1 MLTRG
6 ITGEICNPSSIIG
19 AIIECKIKTPV
30 NRHKTSLAG
39 VYCVSPRSHLCYTAE
54 YVALKFSTYH
64 NNMKHFITLSDW
76 STKELWNLIDL
87 AVHLKFE
94 WKSGGNRPVMH
105 GKVLAMVFEK
115 PSLRTRV
122 SFEVAMKQLGG
133 DAMRLGPDEIGLG
146 KRESVSDI
154 ARVLSAYTQ
163 GIMARV
169 FNHDHVVGLAKWSD
183 VPVING
189 LSDAHHPCQAMGD
202 MLTIYEHFGRLER
215 LKLAYVGDG
224 NNVAASLALA
234 AAHFGMHFTIATP
247 EGYGLSEDALED
259 AAPIA
264 ERNGGK
270 IEVYND
276 PHKAVEGADIVYTD
290 TWVSMGQEK
299 ETEQRL
305 KIFDPYQVNDTL
317 LSRANKYSIVMHCL
331 PAHRGQEITDE
342 VADGSHSVIFP
353 QAENRLHMQKAILV
367 ELMG

>member
-1 MLTRG
+1 
-6 ITGEICNPSSIIG
+6 
-19 AIIECKIKTPV
+19 
-30 NRHKTSLAG
+30 
-39 VYCVSPRSHLCYTAE
+39 
-54 YVALKFSTYH
+54 
-64 NNMKHFITLSDW
+64 MKDFLTLSDW
-76 STKELWNLIDL
+76 STKELWGLIDL

-105 GKVLAMVFEK
+105 GKTLAMVFEK

-133 DAMRLGPDEIGLG
+133 DAIRIGPDEVGLG
-146 KRESVSDI
+146 KRESVADV
-154 ARVLSAYTQ
+154 ARVLAVYTQ

-169 FNHDHVVGLAKWSD
+169 FDHEYVVELAKWAD

-215 LKLAYVGDG
+215 LKIAYIGDG
-224 NNVAASLALA
+224 NNVAASLVLA
-234 AAHFGMHFTIATP
+234 AAHFGMQFTIASP
-247 EGYGLSEDALED
+247 DGYMLSEEALEA

-270 IEVYND
+270 IEVFND
-276 PHKAVEGADIVYTD
+276 PVKAVEGADIIYTD

-299 ETEQRL
+299 ETAQRVEML
-305 KIFDPYQVNDTL
+305 QPYQVNKALVDK
-317 LSRANKYSIVMHCL
+317 ADKYAIVMHCL
-331 PAHRGQEITDE
+331 PAHRGYEITDDI
-342 VADGSHSVIFP
+342 ADGTHSVIFP

-367 ELMG
+367 ELLG

>member
-1 MLTRG
+1 
-6 ITGEICNPSSIIG
+6 
-19 AIIECKIKTPV
+19 
-30 NRHKTSLAG
+30 
-39 VYCVSPRSHLCYTAE
+39 
-54 YVALKFSTYH
+54 
-64 NNMKHFITLSDW
+64 
-76 STKELWNLIDL
+76 
-87 AVHLKFE
+87 
-94 WKSGGNRPVMH
+94 MH

-133 DAMRLGPDEIGLG
+133 DAMRIGPDEVGLG
-146 KRESVSDI
+146 KRESVADV
-154 ARVLSAYTQ
+154 ARVLAVYTQ

-169 FNHDHVVGLAKWSD
+169 FDHEYVVELAKWAD
-183 VPVING
+183 IPVING

-224 NNVAASLALA
+224 NNVAASLVLA
-234 AAHFGMHFTIATP
+234 AAHMGMHFTTASP
-247 EGYGLSEDALED
+247 DGYMLSEDALEA

-270 IEVYND
+270 IEVFND
-276 PHKAVEGADIVYTD
+276 PVKAVEGADIIYTD

-299 ETEQRL
+299 ETPQRMEAL
-305 KIFDPYQVNDTL
+305 KPYQVNKALVD
-317 LSRANKYSIVMHCL
+317 RADKYAIVMHCL
-331 PAHRGQEITDE
+331 PAHRGHEITDE
-342 VADGSHSVIFP
+342 VADGTHSVIFP

>member
-1 MLTRG
+1 
-6 ITGEICNPSSIIG
+6 
-19 AIIECKIKTPV
+19 
-30 NRHKTSLAG
+30 
-39 VYCVSPRSHLCYTAE
+39 
-54 YVALKFSTYH
+54 
-64 NNMKHFITLSDW
+64 MKDFITLSDW
-76 STKELWNLIDL
+76 STKELWGLIDL

-94 WKSGGNRPVMH
+94 WKSGGNRPVMQ

-133 DAMRLGPDEIGLG
+133 DAMRLGPDEVGLG
-146 KRESVSDI
+146 KRESIADV
-154 ARVLSAYTQ
+154 ARVLSVYTQ

-169 FNHDHVVGLAKWSD
+169 FHHEYIVDLAKWAD

-189 LSDAHHPCQAMGD
+189 LSDDHHPCQAMGD

-224 NNVAASLALA
+224 NNVASSLVLA
-234 AAHFGMHFTIATP
+234 AAHFGMEFSIAAP
-247 EGYGLSEDALED
+247 DGHGLSEDALEA

-270 IEVYND
+270 IEVFNT
-276 PHKAVEGADIVYTD
+276 PQKAVEGADIIYTD
-290 TWVSMGQEK
+290 TWVSMGQEI
-299 ETEQRL
+299 ETASRIKTLE
-305 KIFDPYQVNDTL
+305 PYQVNDAL
-317 LSRANKYSIVMHCL
+317 VKQANKYAIVMHCL

-342 VADGSHSVIFP
+342 VADGPHSVIFP
-353 QAENRLHMQKAILV
+353 QAENRLHMQKAIIV

>member
-1 MLTRG
+1 
-6 ITGEICNPSSIIG
+6 
-19 AIIECKIKTPV
+19 
-30 NRHKTSLAG
+30 
-39 VYCVSPRSHLCYTAE
+39 
-54 YVALKFSTYH
+54 
-64 NNMKHFITLSDW
+64 MKDFITLSDW
-76 STKELWNLIDL
+76 STKELWGLIDL

-105 GKVLAMVFEK
+105 GKTLAMVFEK

-133 DAMRLGPDEIGLG
+133 DAMRIGPDEVGLG
-146 KRESVSDI
+146 KRESVADV
-154 ARVLSAYTQ
+154 ARVLAVYTQ

-169 FNHDHVVGLAKWSD
+169 FDHEYVVELAKWAD
-183 VPVING
+183 IPVING

-215 LKLAYVGDG
+215 LKIAYVGDG
-224 NNVAASLALA
+224 NNVAASLVLA
-234 AAHFGMHFTIATP
+234 AAHFGMHFTTASP
-247 EGYGLSEDALED
+247 DGYMLSEDALEA

-270 IEVYND
+270 IEVFND
-276 PHKAVEGADIVYTD
+276 PVKAVEGADIIYTD

-299 ETEQRL
+299 ETPQRTEAL
-305 KIFDPYQVNDTL
+305 RPYQVNKALVD
-317 LSRANKYSIVMHCL
+317 RADKYAIVMHCL
-331 PAHRGQEITDE
+331 PAHRGHEITDE
-342 VADGSHSVIFP
+342 VADGTHSVIFP